1 MRCGN
6 PMTREKQQPAAGPA
20 AAPASGPIDAPV
32 ADRHV
37 SPYFMMGL
45 IVLLVFLLGW
55 GFSTILQA
63 RAAPQ
68 ETLQATNRVQPGL
81 VATAEQPPGMPQA
94 VHDWLE
100 HLRRIEEQKNRLT
113 AEQVSSLKM
122 FGAKFQALGPAA
134 GLLTP
139 GGDDEDHTNPSQPI
153 VQMTTDM
160 VGPWNKLIKD
170 YQSVPPPPECQKLA
184 DEYFAGLN
192 EIPAEMSDV
201 QKLLQNM
208 TQQMSSDNPQ
218 SGETDANKEALKQAQ
233 DMQGKSSEDID
244 SHFTNSDEMLG
255 QVCDQYHT
263 RKWFAITSDL
273 GGGLLNTPF

>member
-1 MRCGN
+1 M
-6 PMTREKQQPAAGPA
+6 
-20 AAPASGPIDAPV
+20 
-32 ADRHV
+32 
-37 SPYFMMGL
+37 MMGL

-68 ETLQATNRVQPGL
+68 ETLQVAHRVRPDL
-81 VATAEQPPGMPQA
+81 MATAQPPPGMPQR

-113 AEQVSSLKM
+113 AEQVASLKM
-122 FGAKFQALGPAA
+122 FGTKFQALGPAA
-134 GLLTP
+134 GLL
-139 GGDDEDHTNPSQPI
+139 GQDEDDDHTNPSQP
-153 VQMTTDM
+153 VEQMTTDM
-160 VGPWNKLIKD
+160 VGPWNKLIKT
-170 YQSVPPPPECQKLA
+170 YQSVPPPPECQHLA

-192 EIPAEMSDV
+192 EIPAEMNDV

-208 TQQMSSDNPQ
+208 TQQMSSDNPS

-233 DMQGKSSEDID
+233 NMQGKSSEDID
-244 SHFTNSDEMLG
+244 SHFVTSDQLLG
-255 QVCDQYHT
+255 DVCDQYHT